1 MHAKEKEESRNACF
15 RVEPEKQLCPIYDAA
30 GNRTFRAGSREEMGF
45 CVVDDFV
52 QEHIQ

>member
-1 MHAKEKEESRNACF
+1 MRIEKNEESSRACF
-15 RVEPEKQLCPIYDAA
+15 RVEPEKELCPIYDEA
-30 GNRTFRAGSREEMGF
+30 GNRTFRTAERDEMGF

>member
-1 MHAKEKEESRNACF
+1 MHTKKNAEARNACF
-15 RVEPEKQLCPIYDAA
+15 RIEPEKQLCTIYDEVGIRKFRTA
-30 GNRTFRAGSREEMGF
+30 GREEMGF